1 MSIRMPSSIET
12 RQMLLALQQTQDR
25 LAQNTQRISS
35 GNRITSP
42 GDDPAGAAAIVDLGS
57 SIQTNTQFQS
67 QADSAN
73 AFLQSSGDV
82 LNSVTNDLTTLQQL
96 AQQGMTSTT
105 DAAGRAS
112 IAAQV
117 DALRTNLTALANT
130 KVQGKY
136 LFSGTLTQTQPFNP
150 LASSD
155 PLAINPTPYGGNSNP
170 INLNV
175 TVGTTVTTNVTGD
188 KAFYTTDAAGNPI
201 DLFQVTAA
209 LSQGLTSNNT
219 AQIQTAYDNLQ
230 RLQTSVTQ
238 VQTDVGGR
246 QAGLTDLKNILSS
259 FNVSLQSLQNNV
271 QDTNYPETITQFT
284 SDQTVQSATL
294 SAMAKTGSQQ
304 SLFNYLG

>member
-1 MSIRMPSSIET
+1 MSIRMPSSIES

-35 GNRITSP
+35 GNRITNP
-42 GDDPAGAAAIVDLGS
+42 GDDPSGAATIVDLGN
-57 SIQTNTQFQS
+57 SIQANTQFQA

-96 AQQGMTSTT
+96 AQQGMSSTT
-105 DAAGRAS
+105 DAAGKAS

-136 LFSGTLTQTQPFNP
+136 LFAGTQTQTQPFNP
-150 LASSD
+150 PASG
-155 PLAINPTPYGGNSNP
+155 ATPYLGDSNS
-170 INLNV
+170 INLSV

-230 RLQTSVTQ
+230 RLQSSVTQ
-238 VQTDVGGR
+238 VQTDLGGR

-271 QDTNYPETITQFT
+271 QDTNYPTTITQFT

-294 SAMAKTGSQQ
+294 SALAKTNSQQ
-304 SLFNYLG
+304 NLFSYLG